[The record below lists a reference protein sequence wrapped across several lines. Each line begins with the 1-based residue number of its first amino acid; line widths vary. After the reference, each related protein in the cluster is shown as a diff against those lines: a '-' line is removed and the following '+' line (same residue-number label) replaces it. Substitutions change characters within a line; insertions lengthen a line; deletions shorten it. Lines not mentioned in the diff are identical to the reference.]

1 MSKTAPEIT
10 ARCKEKL
17 QSKDFSNIH
26 KIIAHHEILV
36 VTWHMRPTS
45 DELKSVESIFQSVSN
60 RIYEKEVEGM
70 ENQIEEYSFDGRY
83 GYEYTTY
90 YLSPQRI
97 SP

>member
-1 MSKTAPEIT
+1 MSETAPEIT
-10 ARCKEKL
+10 TQCKKKL
-17 QSKDFSNIH
+17 QSKDFSNIQTV
-26 KIIAHHEILV
+26 IAHHEILV
-36 VTWHMRPTS
+36 VTWHMKPTS
-45 DELKSVESIFQSVSN
+45 DELNTVESIFQSISN

-70 ENQIEEYSFDGRY
+70 EDQIEGYSFEGDY